1 MAFFNDEGEIH
12 FTPAEL
18 HALETEFFQF
28 EEKIAH
34 VDPESL
40 RTELLASK
48 WMSSSCVTFGFDDA
62 AREEKLVRLTVVS
75 GP

>member
-1 MAFFNDEGEIH
+1 MAFFDDEGEIH

-34 VDPESL
+34 IDPESL

-48 WMSSSCVTFGFDDA
+48 WNELIMRERLALIERKPEKKNWFG
-62 AREEKLVRLTVVS
+62 
-75 GP
+75 